1 MPRGQQGKKVSCVE
15 VKKAPKSIK
24 QKGTKPKE
32 AWEKKIT
39 KIKLAS
45 HIPLQRAIPK
55 QIETNNDSS
64 PYKRDVYERH
74 FKRGRDGELEQKSIR
89 EHRKNFFSRTDI
101 LFHSDNLIAL

>member
-1 MPRGQQGKKVSCVE
+1 MPRGQQGKKASTE
-15 VKKAPKSIK
+15 EANSSPKKSR

-32 AWEKKIT
+32 VWEKKIT

-55 QIETNNDSS
+55 EVESPSDSS

-89 EHRKNFFSRTDI
+89 EHKKNSFRTDI
-101 LFHSDNLIAL
+101 LFAP